1 MTRLTAAASPDRA
14 GPCQQSWSSTLR
26 LTFGA
31 CPPLLQV
38 LPDQRGCPVRLLQ
51 QLPADRRGRIWRHV
65 ELNKEG
71 FMTSLALFMV
81 SVTENATAGCVISQS
96 SQFFRGAL

>member
-1 MTRLTAAASPDRA
+1 MDHFICPHDTVNCSCQCPDRA
-14 GPCQQSWSSTLR
+14 GHLVRVLGPPGLQ

-38 LPDQRGCPVRLLQ
+38 LPDQRGCPVPVLQ

-65 ELNKEG
+65 
-71 FMTSLALFMV
+71 
-81 SVTENATAGCVISQS
+81 
-96 SQFFRGAL
+96 GAHERRVYDIVCLVHGMYN